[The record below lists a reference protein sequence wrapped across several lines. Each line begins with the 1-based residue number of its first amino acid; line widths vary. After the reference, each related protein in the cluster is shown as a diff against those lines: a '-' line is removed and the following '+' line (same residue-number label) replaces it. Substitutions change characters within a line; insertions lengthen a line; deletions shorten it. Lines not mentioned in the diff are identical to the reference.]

1 MMTKR
6 LYLCITA
13 MLFVLGITAQ
23 QQENNRM
30 RFSPE
35 QFDAELQQFITA
47 EACLTQQEV
56 AKFFPVYKEMQ
67 NKQRT
72 LYERQRQL
80 GKIKPADEQGCM
92 KVVQER
98 DNLEVELKRVQQTYH
113 NKFFD
118 LLPASKVYDVI
129 LAEDKFHRRKLKQW
143 SNGPRPGGMKH
154 GEMKHGGMKP
164 GEAKSGGS
172 RK

>member
-6 LYLCITA
+6 LYLLMTA
-13 MLFVLGITAQ
+13 LLFVLTVNAQ
-23 QQENNRM
+23 QQENSRM

-47 EACLTQQEV
+47 EACLTQQEA

-67 NKQRT
+67 NRQRV
-72 LYERQRQL
+72 LYDRQRQL

-129 LAEDKFHRRKLKQW
+129 RAEDKFHRRKLKQW
-143 SNGPRPGGMKH
+143 SYGPKP
-154 GEMKHGGMKP
+154 GGMKP
-164 GEAKSGGS
+164 GTMKQVEMKFGEAKPSGN